1 MRIIDWSSD
10 VCSSDRPGLVP
21 IRVLEGG
28 TASAGPQ
35 GLRCFALGCDAVHFR
50 ADDGGIAGRALEKRL
65 DHDRA
70 FWKRAVS
77 VAVMEVLRLPAFHP
91 AIPQDDRAFDE
102 DISGLPA
109 ISARVHA
116 DCAADRSGNAP
127 QKFHAGNA
135 RVPRSARY
143 EIGRAHV

>member
-1 MRIIDWSSD
+1 
-10 VCSSDRPGLVP
+10 
-21 IRVLEGG
+21 
-28 TASAGPQ
+28 
-35 GLRCFALGCDAVHFR
+35 
-50 ADDGGIAGRALEKRL
+50 
-65 DHDRA
+65 
-70 FWKRAVS
+70 
-77 VAVMEVLRLPAFHP
+77 MEVLRLPAFHP

-143 EIGRAHV
+143 ADAHGGGACTDAVSRLDGDLRHGFWQAHHHAGHAAVTDDKIRADTRSEEHTSELQSLMSNSYAVFCLKKKT

>member
-1 MRIIDWSSD
+1 MRISDWSSD
-10 VCSSDRPGLVP
+10 VCSSDL
-21 IRVLEGG
+21 
-28 TASAGPQ
+28 
-35 GLRCFALGCDAVHFR
+35 
-50 ADDGGIAGRALEKRL
+50 GRALEKRL

-109 ISARVHA
+109 IRARVHA
-116 DCAADRSGNAP
+116 DCAAGRSGNAP
-127 QKFHAGNA
+127 QNSHPGTA
-135 RVPRSARY
+135 RVPRSARAADPP
-143 EIGRAHV
+143 GRAPGTDAVSRLGPTPHPGTWQPHTPPRPPP